1 MQNLYH
7 QPWQPGRAGPGQEP
21 QPDEIGHAGPALGPR
36 CCLKE
41 SMPGVQEG
49 RVHDKLQCIGLRCS
63 WNRIP

>member
-1 MQNLYH
+1 MKLDMLVL
-7 QPWQPGRAGPGQEP
+7 PS
-21 QPDEIGHAGPALGPR
+21 ALGVA
-36 CCLKE
+36 LKE